1 MINLKGR
8 KIKYYVRNVYGTDRF
23 YLNDPK
29 EARNLQSLTKDK
41 TMSVEQMEALKELA
55 GVEFQQILPEKEM
68 PM

>member
-1 MINLKGR
+1 MKGR

-41 TMSVEQMEALKELA
+41 TMSIEQMEALKELA
-55 GVEFQQILPEKEM
+55 GVEFQQVLPEKEI

>member
-8 KIKYYVRNVYGTDRF
+8 KIKYFVRNVYGTDRF
-23 YLNDPK
+23 YLNDPR

-41 TMSVEQMEALKELA
+41 TMSIEHMEALQELA
-55 GVEFQQILPEKEM
+55 GVEFQQVLPEKEM

>member
-8 KIKYYVRNVYGTDRF
+8 KIKYYIKNVYGTDRF
-23 YLNDPK
+23 YLNDPR

-41 TMSVEQMEALKELA
+41 TMSVEHMEALKELA
-55 GVEFQQILPEKEM
+55 GVEFQQILPKKEM

>member
-1 MINLKGR
+1 MKGR

>member
-23 YLNDPK
+23 YLNDPR

-41 TMSVEQMEALKELA
+41 TMSIEHMEALKELA
-55 GVEFQQILPEKEM
+55 GVEFQQVLPEKET

>member
-55 GVEFQQILPEKEM
+55 GVEFQQVLPEKET

>member
-55 GVEFQQILPEKEM
+55 GVEFQQVLPEKEI